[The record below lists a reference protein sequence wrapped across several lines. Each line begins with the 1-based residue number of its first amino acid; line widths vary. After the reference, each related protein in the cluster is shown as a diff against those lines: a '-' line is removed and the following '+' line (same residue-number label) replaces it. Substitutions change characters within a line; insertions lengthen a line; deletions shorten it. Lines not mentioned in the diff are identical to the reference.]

1 MDTAPAFWVRL
12 SGSRIPVRTGSAFRL
27 ARTASQSIKIVL
39 SASAYLNASPGA
51 LGDDSTI
58 LPIPSASST
67 PEIIV
72 RASDIPTAGIHGDW
86 IRSADATAAG
96 GAALV
101 NPDRG
106 APKITSP
113 LSAPASYVDVVFQAQ
128 RGIRYHLWVRLR
140 ASGNA
145 AGNDSVY
152 VQFSGAV
159 DGGGSPL
166 YRIGTTNGAAVIL
179 QDFTGAPI
187 SGWGWNDN
195 GWASFGADLYFAST
209 GTQTLRLQPREDG
222 VSVDQIVLSPVRYL
236 TTSPGA
242 LINDTTVVVR

>member
-1 MDTAPAFWVRL
+1 
-12 SGSRIPVRTGSAFRL
+12 
-27 ARTASQSIKIVL
+27 
-39 SASAYLNASPGA
+39 
-51 LGDDSTI
+51 
-58 LPIPSASST
+58 
-67 PEIIV
+67 
-72 RASDIPTAGIHGDW
+72 
-86 IRSADATAAG
+86 
-96 GAALV
+96 
-101 NPDRG
+101 
-106 APKITSP
+106 
-113 LSAPASYVDVVFQAQ
+113 
-128 RGIRYHLWVRLR
+128 VRLR

-195 GWASFGADLYFAST
+195 GWAAFGADLYFAST